1 MIPSIRKNFN
11 STYSDQIYNNYIK
24 ELWNWTGGEE
34 DFRVCETPLFIDQ
47 NLSDGLIN
55 ASEQIVNFLSSEKF
69 KELSKNA
76 VPDNLVVPNEDSHPL
91 FLQIDFAITRDDS
104 GKFNPK
110 LIELQGFP
118 SLYAFQAELDRLN
131 RKYYSIPE
139 GFATYFNGL
148 QESSYFSLLE
158 KAILGEH
165 NPENVILLEIEPHKQ
180 KTRIDFYITEKKLGI
195 KPVCI
200 SEIKKSGRKLY
211 YNLNGNRIEI
221 KRIYNRV
228 IFDELIRKKIKYD
241 FDFRDELD
249 IEWAGHPNWFFRIS
263 KHSLPLIKG
272 NFAPEC
278 YYLHRLNNY
287 PDNLGDFVLK
297 PLYSF
302 AGSGV
307 IVDLEANI
315 LDKITDRENYIL
327 QRKVEYTPLI
337 ETPDEYSRAEI
348 RMMYIWIDKPLLVNN
363 LLRTS
368 KGKMMGVDFNKGKT
382 WVGSNIVYHPYY

>member
-1 MIPSIRKNFN
+1 MIPEFRKNFN
-11 STYSDQIYNNYIK
+11 SHYSNQTYKNYIK

-34 DFRVCETPLFIDQ
+34 DFRVCETPLFIDRS
-47 NLSDGLIN
+47 LSDSLVT
-55 ASEQIVNFLSSEKF
+55 ASIDIVNFLSSNKF
-69 KELSKNA
+69 KELSSGA
-76 VPDNLVVPNEDSHPL
+76 VPYNLMVPNEDPHPL
-91 FLQIDFAITRDDS
+91 FLQIDFAITKDS
-104 GKFNPK
+104 FGNFIPK

-131 RKYYSIPE
+131 RKYYDIPE
-139 GFATYFNGL
+139 GFGTYFSGL
-148 QESSYFSLLE
+148 DESSYFSLLQ

-165 NPENVILLEIEPHKQ
+165 KPENVILLEIEPHKQ
-180 KTRIDFYITEKKLGI
+180 KTRIDFYITEKKIGI

-200 SEIKKSGRKLY
+200 SEIKKSGRNLY
-211 YNLNGNRIEI
+211 YNLNGELTEI

-228 IFDELIRKKIKYD
+228 IFDELIRKNIKYV
-241 FDFRDELD
+241 FDFREELD

-263 KHSLPLIKG
+263 KHSLPLIRG

-278 YYLHRLNNY
+278 YYLNKLNKY
-287 PDNLGDFVLK
+287 PDNLEDYVLK

-307 IVDLEANI
+307 IVDIKKNI
-315 LDKITDRENYIL
+315 LDQITDRENYIL

-337 ETPDEYSRAEI
+337 ETPDEFSRAEI
-348 RMMYIWIDKPLLVNN
+348 RMMFIWIDKPLLVNN

-382 WVGSNIVYHPYY
+382 WVGSNIVYHP

>member
-1 MIPSIRKNFN
+1 MIPEFRKNFN
-11 STYSDQIYNNYIK
+11 SHYSDQTYKNCIR

-47 NLSDGLIN
+47 SLNDSLVT
-55 ASEQIVNFLSSEKF
+55 ASEDIVNFLSSNEF
-69 KELSKNA
+69 KELSSGA
-76 VPDNLVVPNEDSHPL
+76 VPDNLMVPNEDPHPL
-91 FLQIDFAITRDDS
+91 FLQIDFAITKDS
-104 GKFNPK
+104 SGNFIPK

-118 SLYAFQAELDRLN
+118 SLYAFQGELDRLN
-131 RKYYSIPE
+131 RKYYAIPE
-139 GFATYFNGL
+139 RFGTYFNGL
-148 QESSYFSLLE
+148 DESSYFSLLQ
-158 KAILGEH
+158 KAILDEH
-165 NPENVILLEIEPHKQ
+165 KPENVVLLEIEPHKQ
-180 KTRIDFYITEKKLGI
+180 KTRIDFYITEKKIGI

-200 SEIKKSGRKLY
+200 SEIKKSGRNLY
-211 YNLNGNRIEI
+211 YNLNGNLTEI

-228 IFDELIRKKIKYD
+228 IFDELIRKNIKYD

-272 NFAPEC
+272 SFAPEC
-278 YYLHRLNNY
+278 YYLNKLNKY
-287 PDNLGDFVLK
+287 PDNLEDYVLK

-307 IVDLEANI
+307 IVDLEKNI
-315 LDKITDRENYIL
+315 LDQISDRENYIL

-337 ETPDEYSRAEI
+337 ETPDEFSRAEI
-348 RMMYIWIDKPLLVNN
+348 RMMFIWIDKPLLVNN

-382 WVGSNIVYHPYY
+382 WVGSNIVYHP